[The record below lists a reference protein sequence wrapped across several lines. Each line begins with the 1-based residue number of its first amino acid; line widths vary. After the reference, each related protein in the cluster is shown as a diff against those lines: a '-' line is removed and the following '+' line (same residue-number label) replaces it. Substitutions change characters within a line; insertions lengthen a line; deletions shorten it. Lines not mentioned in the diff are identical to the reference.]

1 MDQPA
6 IRDRAEE
13 GATLKVRVS
22 PGARKEG
29 ITGLFGDA
37 LKLQVRE
44 APDRGKANRAVE
56 RLLASALETKAS
68 SVRVVR
74 GRASREKLVL
84 FRDLDAAVVAER
96 VEKILVTLG
105 AR

>member
-6 IRDRAEE
+6 IRDRADG

-22 PGARKEG
+22 PGAHKEG
-29 ITGLFGDA
+29 ITGLLGDA

-44 APDRGKANRAVE
+44 APERGKANRAVE
-56 RLLASALETKAS
+56 RLLATALETKAS
-68 SVRVVR
+68 SVQVVR
-74 GRASREKLVL
+74 GQGSREKVVL
-84 FRDLDAAVVAER
+84 FRDLDATVVAER

-105 AR
+105 G

>member
-6 IRDRAEE
+6 IRDRADG
-13 GATLKVRVS
+13 GATLKVKVS
-22 PGARKEG
+22 PRARKKG

-44 APDRGKANRAVE
+44 APEKGKANRAVE

-74 GRASREKLVL
+74 GQSSREKLVL
-84 FRDLDAAVVAER
+84 FRALDASAVAER
-96 VEKILVTLG
+96 VAKILVTLG
-105 AR
+105 R